1 MGGASE
7 LLDSIEP
14 PVGPPRRVRLHDV
27 DRSALVLGSAQPYD
41 KADQRRAAAAGVEVV
56 RRRSGGGAVLLKPG
70 RQVWADFFVPFGDAL
85 WSDDIGQAVA
95 WVGDLWSS
103 VAACF
108 VPQTPTVFS
117 GRLIADEWGRLVCF
131 AGAGPGEVFVGGLKL
146 VGVSQRRNSRRARIQ
161 TMAHLV
167 APPEQT
173 MAHLV
178 APPEQTMAHLVAPPE
193 PQRGADLAPL
203 VAASSR
209 DGSSEPDFLAL
220 APGQRAAARAA
231 LQSRRG
237 AIPASAASVTETLL
251 NALGAK
257 D

>member
-7 LLDSIEP
+7 LLDSTEP

-41 KADQRRAAAAGVEVV
+41 TADQRRAAAAGVEVV
-56 RRRSGGGAVLLKPG
+56 RRRSGGGAVLLEPG

-95 WVGDLWSS
+95 WVGNLWSS

-167 APPEQT
+167 APPE
-173 MAHLV
+173 
-178 APPEQTMAHLVAPPE
+178 
-193 PQRGADLAPL
+193 PQRGADLAPR

-220 APGQRAAARAA
+220 APRQRAAARAA

-237 AIPASAASVTETLL
+237 AIPASAASVTEALL

-257 D
+257 DALLNALGAKD